1 MVCEEREVREKIRS
15 ICSSGVRPAR
25 ERPCRRRRLRPS
37 VSAALVGS
45 SVSLTD
51 MSDCSA
57 SGATTRSC
65 GRRVVGKPFDSFRF
79 FRESEALV
87 APSMPAFVT
96 GRRKLPQLL
105 HRRLLFPG
113 AKAHSVLRRRV
124 CGLLLRSGLRL
135 RVWFLDPLLCGNE
148 GAVDEIDEAL
158 LDDEK
163 SRSEGVVWLEAC
175 RFSSS
180 DASTCGDSESTAW
193 RRGGGQVEA
202 DRTRG
207 VLRVKTTTRGLGL
220 LDSWACLMSSDF
232 GWVGVL
238 AHYGFTCGLRWFGPM
253 GLLGFDPLL

>member
-1 MVCEEREVREKIRS
+1 
-15 ICSSGVRPAR
+15 
-25 ERPCRRRRLRPS
+25 
-37 VSAALVGS
+37 
-45 SVSLTD
+45 

-113 AKAHSVLRRRV
+113 AKAHSVLRRRS
-124 CGLLLRSGLRL
+124 CFG
-135 RVWFLDPLLCGNE
+135 FLDPLLCGNE

-232 GWVGVL
+232 GIDGEDYKTTAFWIR
-238 AHYGFTCGLRWFGPM
+238 YSNKTTK
-253 GLLGFDPLL
+253 LLSFLVYTVTRSCANFLDV

>member
-1 MVCEEREVREKIRS
+1 M
-15 ICSSGVRPAR
+15 
-25 ERPCRRRRLRPS
+25 
-37 VSAALVGS
+37 
-45 SVSLTD
+45 
-51 MSDCSA
+51 
-57 SGATTRSC
+57 
-65 GRRVVGKPFDSFRF
+65 GKPFDSFRF

-113 AKAHSVLRRRV
+113 SEGSLSLAPPVLFRFSRFILCCRV

-253 GLLGFDPLL
+253 GRSLCLFVCWAFVIVAFVVVLGFDPLL